1 MKNMNKL
8 SNKIL
13 IGFLVIFLALDAI
26 ILIKFN
32 NITEDVNRNFNKLS
46 YLEKNIDEISDNLNK
61 IGSKQDWIINKDYK
75 ILEIDKDYKNVR
87 VMVYG
92 NLNELENNSKLY
104 LLYGKVGKVSIE
116 DIKWIKVPLNVS
128 YGLRFSKE
136 LKLPYKDDYRFKI
149 LSEGPTKVKSEEL
162 LYVFLK
168 NDIKNRLNIHIFEDT
183 NSSDK
188 DTVSLNVNIEN
199 DYKAQEK
206 FKIKNVIVNVY
217 SDNKLHEAINIY
229 KDGEVIK
236 DSKIK
241 ELSIDKKD
249 SNEDKNDLI
258 NKEENDIE
266 KLSYNV
272 KIKKDLKDNV
282 KRRFEIIIQ
291 DYMGEEFIQKYPDEK
306 E

>member
-1 MKNMNKL
+1 MNKL
-8 SNKIL
+8 SSKIL
-13 IGFLVIFLALDAI
+13 IGFLVMFLVLDAV

-75 ILEIDKDYKNVR
+75 ILEIDKNYKNVT

-92 NLNELENNSKLY
+92 NLNELENQSRLY
-104 LLYGKVGKVSIE
+104 LLYGKVSRVSVE
-116 DIKWIKVPLNVS
+116 DIKWKKVPLNVS
-128 YGLRFSKE
+128 YGLRFSKQ
-136 LKLPYKDDYRFKI
+136 LKLPYKEDYRFKI

-168 NDIKNRLNIHIFEDT
+168 NDIKNRLNTHIFEDT

-199 DYKAQEK
+199 NYKAQEK
-206 FKIKNVIVNVY
+206 FKVKNIIVNVY
-217 SDNKLHEAINIY
+217 FDNKLHQAINVY
-229 KDGEVIK
+229 KDGGLIK

-241 ELSIDKKD
+241 ELHIDRKY
-249 SNEDKNDLI
+249 SNEDKDNLI
-258 NKEENDIE
+258 NKQENDIE
-266 KLSYNV
+266 KLNYNI
-272 KIKKDLKDNV
+272 KIEKDLKDNV

-306 E
+306 Q